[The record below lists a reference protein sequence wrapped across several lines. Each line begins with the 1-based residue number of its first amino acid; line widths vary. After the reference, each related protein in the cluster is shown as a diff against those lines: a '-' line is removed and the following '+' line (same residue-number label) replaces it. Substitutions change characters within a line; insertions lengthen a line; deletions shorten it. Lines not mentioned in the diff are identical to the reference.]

1 MGTKERKIE
10 DVLRIEGVKSRG
22 YGTVPKAIMR
32 DRDISIFAK
41 AIYSYF
47 CSLSGKGDTVFP
59 GRDKILYDL
68 QISKDAYYKG
78 LKELIHNGY
87 ILVHQENSNNQG
99 SGYKR
104 NVYTLTARP
113 SKYANYDGTN
123 PQAAAVYRKIYLFG
137 LDAIGYGLIPYAV
150 MSDERLRSQPKAVYA
165 YISSHAGD
173 QNHTELDSG
182 IMQQDLG
189 LKDRKTNQRYIRQLR
204 ELNYINVIRLHKNG
218 KLSGIQYQ
226 INPTPDLS
234 VAQKKIGCSVLPDTA
249 EPNIEK
255 QGIAAQ
261 PTVLQDTEVQET
273 VLQDTEVQE
282 TVLQDTEVQET
293 VLQDTEAQETV
304 LQDTVLQDTVL
315 QDTVLQDTNN
325 NSLTNNSSTIIS
337 LTNNSIVI
345 DRLITRVRNA
355 INYEVMCWMYDKS
368 VIEKEALDNL
378 VLAVTE
384 ALASPNPRISISGTP
399 YLASHVRDVLLTIN
413 GDAVYRVLER
423 FLTRTDKISAQN
435 HKQYLLTAIFNE
447 LKYPTGNNDGCE
459 DDFTDSGQ
467 A

>member
-273 VLQDTEVQE
+273 VLQDTE
-282 TVLQDTEVQET
+282 
-293 VLQDTEAQETV
+293 AQE
-304 LQDTVLQDTVL
+304 TVL